1 MEKQDQQENQEQ
13 QQQQQHQQQQQQRL
27 QIINDK
33 FSYFFLNNKYPTQH
47 KNPGYKNINSSAY
60 K

>member
-13 QQQQQHQQQQQQRL
+13 QQEPQQQQQQRL

-33 FSYFFLNNKYPTQH
+33 FSYFFLNNTYPTQH